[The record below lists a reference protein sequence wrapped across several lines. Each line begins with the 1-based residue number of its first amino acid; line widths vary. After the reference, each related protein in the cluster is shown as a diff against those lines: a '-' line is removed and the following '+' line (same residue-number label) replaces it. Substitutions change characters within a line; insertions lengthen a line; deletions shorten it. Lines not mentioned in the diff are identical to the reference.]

1 MLEHSPQGQGAWKLS
16 WHIVRRNWWV
26 YRKDFLAN
34 ISPTV
39 TDPAFMI
46 FSLGLGLG
54 AFVSN
59 VDGRTYLQFLAPGL
73 AVGTAM
79 FTAFFETS
87 YGFYIRM
94 TFESVFK
101 AMLATPIG
109 VSEIILGE
117 FIWVALKSA
126 LMVFGVSLVLLLF
139 GQFHSPQNLIFT
151 PLVGILVGVPIG
163 AIGLIATCYV
173 SNINQFQTV
182 YSFVISPL
190 YFFSGIFFPIA
201 QMPEWL
207 QWIAKSLPLYHGVVL
222 CQSLFWNEKI
232 LETWLIHGPILIV
245 YSGLLLTWAYF
256 KVLKRLQS

>member
-1 MLEHSPQGQGAWKLS
+1 MRDTWKLS

-26 YRKDFLAN
+26 YRKDFIAN

-46 FSLGLGLG
+46 FSLGIGLG
-54 AFVSN
+54 AFVADVN
-59 VDGRTYLQFLAPGL
+59 GRTYLQYLAPGL

-87 YGFYIRM
+87 YGFFVRM

-109 VSEIILGE
+109 VSEIVLGE
-117 FIWVALKSA
+117 FLWVAIKSA
-126 LMVFGVSLVLLLF
+126 LMVFGVSLVLLGF
-139 GQFHSPQNLIFT
+139 GHFESGTNVLLT
-151 PLVGILVGVPIG
+151 PIVGILVGLPVG
-163 AIGLIATCYV
+163 AMGLLSTCYV

-182 YSFVISPL
+182 YSFIISPL
-190 YFFSGIFFPIA
+190 YFFSGIFFPLT

-207 QWIAKSLPLYHGVVL
+207 QFIAKLLPLYHGVAL
-222 CQSLFWNEKI
+222 SQSLYWNENI
-232 LETWLIHGPILIV
+232 AQAWSVHAPILLL
-245 YSGLLLTWAYF
+245 YSAVLLTWAYF
-256 KVLKRLQS
+256 KVRSKLEG

>member
-1 MLEHSPQGQGAWKLS
+1 MLDTLKLS
-16 WHIVRRNWWV
+16 LHIVRRNWWV

-54 AFVSN
+54 SFVAD
-59 VDGRTYLQFLAPGL
+59 VQGRTYLQFLAPGL

-94 TFESVFK
+94 TYESVFK

-109 VSEIILGE
+109 IREIVIGE

-126 LMVFGVSLVLLLF
+126 LMVFGVSLVLLAF
-139 GQFHSPQNLIFT
+139 GQFKSPVNLIYT
-151 PLVGILVGVPIG
+151 PIVGILVGTSIG
-163 AIGLIATCYV
+163 AIGLLAACYV

-182 YSFVISPL
+182 YSFLISPL
-190 YFFSGIFFPIA
+190 YFFSGIFFPMS
-201 QMPEWL
+201 QMPDWL
-207 QWIAKSLPLYHGVVL
+207 QLAAKFLPLYHGVVL
-222 CQSLFWNEKI
+222 CQSLYWDHNVWQ
-232 LETWLIHGPILIV
+232 TWVTHAPILVV
-245 YSGLLLTWAYF
+245 YSVVLLTLAYF
-256 KVLKRLQS
+256 KVRAKLMA

>member
-1 MLEHSPQGQGAWKLS
+1 MLNETLKLS

-46 FSLGLGLG
+46 CSLGLGLG
-54 AFVSN
+54 SYVSEMH
-59 VDGRTYLQFLAPGL
+59 DRTYLQFLAPGL

-94 TFESVFK
+94 TYESVFK

-109 VSEIILGE
+109 VREVILGE

-126 LMVFGVSLVLLLF
+126 LMVFGVSVVFLLF
-139 GQFHSPQNLIFT
+139 GQFQNPLNLLLT
-151 PLVGILVGVPIG
+151 PVVGILVGVPIG
-163 AIGLIATCYV
+163 AVGLIATCYV
-173 SNINQFQTV
+173 RNINQFQTV
-182 YSFVISPL
+182 YSFIISPL
-190 YFFSGIFFPIA
+190 YFFSGIFFPLT
-201 QMPEWL
+201 QMPEVVQL
-207 QWIAKSLPLYHGVVL
+207 FAKVLPLYHGVVL
-222 CQSLFWNEKI
+222 CQSLYWNENI
-232 LETWLIHGPILIV
+232 AAVWLVHVPVLLA
-245 YSGLLLTWAYF
+245 YSAALLLWAYY
-256 KVLKRLQS
+256 KVLSKLQA